1 MRLLI
6 LSIALFI
13 GSTTALDLIG
23 RTQWAAVKGKV
34 LCEGK
39 PASGVKVKLMES
51 DNSFLPGFLD
61 KDDKLASSKADSN
74 GEFNLSG
81 STKEITTIEPYLAV
95 FHDCKDGITP
105 CQRVLRID
113 IPKSYSNW
121 GSSAKQTYDAGVLEL
136 AGKFKGETRSCFNK

>member
-6 LSIALFI
+6 LSLFI
-13 GSTTALDLIG
+13 GFTIALDLIG
-23 RTQWAAVKGKV
+23 RTQWAAVKGKL

-121 GSSAKQTYDAGVLEL
+121 GSSAKKTYDAGSLEL
-136 AGKFKGETRSCFNK
+136 AGKFKGETRSCFNR

>member
-1 MRLLI
+1 MRLIVTFALLI
-6 LSIALFI
+6 A
-13 GSTTALDLIG
+13 STFGLNLIG
-23 RTQWAAVKGKV
+23 RTQWAAVKGKL

-61 KDDKLASSKADSN
+61 KDDKMASSKADSN

-113 IPKSYSNW
+113 IPKSYANS
-121 GSSAKQTYDAGVLEL
+121 GSSAKKTYDAGALEL
-136 AGKFKGETRSCFNK
+136 AGKFPGETRSCFNR